1 MFFVLLFVMHAR
13 PSPSTL
19 FRSALCFVVVM
30 AWFSLAHSTL
40 LLIYFS
46 GMRIYFLDR
55 LNYYNLIQFDINLL
69 SMLRKHFFACMQTI
83 YGDFN

>member
-1 MFFVLLFVMHAR
+1 
-13 PSPSTL
+13 
-19 FRSALCFVVVM
+19 
-30 AWFSLAHSTL
+30 
-40 LLIYFS
+40 
-46 GMRIYFLDR
+46 MRIYFLDR